1 MTWSAF
7 MVAMR
12 NGVQTR
18 GNAVRQGANRA
29 TQQTQRPGATN
40 QARAAS
46 SKVNKRVDNGNVP
59 ELRTGYVFSSI
70 RGTNI
75 AARNLSSQQHTG
87 EPWMSQVLVH
97 N

>member
-59 ELRTGYVFSSI
+59 EFDFLVMEE
-70 RGTNI
+70 
-75 AARNLSSQQHTG
+75 HTG